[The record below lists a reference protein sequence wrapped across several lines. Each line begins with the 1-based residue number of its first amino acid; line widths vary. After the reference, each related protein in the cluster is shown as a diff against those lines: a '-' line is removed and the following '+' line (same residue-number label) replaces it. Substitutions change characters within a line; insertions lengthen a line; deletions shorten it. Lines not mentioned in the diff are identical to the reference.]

1 MDQQGRQPSDVTSG
15 TQADSVQAKPR
26 TKKALVRTIL
36 KQTKPPKGFI
46 QSYFVFEQRRVS
58 EDIGLLRL
66 EGYDKNKLSWSGS
79 LSVNVPQG
87 KTYGADGRRLL

>member
-1 MDQQGRQPSDVTSG
+1 MDQQGRKPSDVTSG

-46 QSYFVFEQRRVS
+46 QSYFVFGQRRVS

-66 EGYDKNKLSWSGS
+66 EGCDTNKLSWRASP
-79 LSVNVPQG
+79 SVNAPPG
-87 KTYGADGRRLL
+87 KTYVADGRRSL